1 MVSKGDQRR
10 QRILEVV
17 GDLLFTHTFEQ
28 VTVAEITRRADV
40 TRPGFY
46 FYFPTKGS
54 AVASLMEGLY
64 AEFEDVARVWYDH
77 RLDNQPQ
84 ALADG
89 MSATVQLWRKHAPVM
104 HAMAQASAGDPY
116 ASEIQERWISA
127 FVARAVPTIAAD
139 TGSNVKR
146 LGSSIESLARAL
158 VDATFAAMRRDVSAL
173 LRTGEPPSD
182 TVETLVLLWTRVLYP
197 GQRPPGP
204 RARNV
209 RQS

>member
-1 MVSKGDQRR
+1 MVTKGDRRR

-17 GDLLFTHTFEQ
+17 SELLSTRSFEQ
-28 VTVAEITRRADV
+28 ITIAEITRRADV

-77 RLDNQPQ
+77 RLDDQPQ

-89 MSATVQLWRKHAPVM
+89 MQATVDLWRKHAHVM
-104 HAMAQASAGDPY
+104 HAMAQASAADAY
-116 ASEIQERWISA
+116 ATEIQERWIAA

-139 TGSNVKR
+139 TGSQAKR
-146 LGSSIESLARAL
+146 FGSSIESVARAL

-173 LRTGEPPSD
+173 LQRGEAPTD
-182 TVETLVLLWTRVLYP
+182 TVATLVLLWTRVLYP
-197 GQRPPGP
+197 GQGPVGRMERRRPT
-204 RARNV
+204 
-209 RQS
+209 

>member
-1 MVSKGDQRR
+1 MVSKGDRRR

-17 GDLLFTHTFEQ
+17 GELLSTYPYEQ
-28 VTVAEITRRADV
+28 VTIAEITRRAEV

-64 AEFEDVARVWYDH
+64 GEFEDVARVWYDH
-77 RLDNQPQ
+77 RLDDQPA

-89 MSATVQLWRKHAPVM
+89 MRATVDLWRKHAHVM
-104 HAMAQASAGDPY
+104 HAMTQASAADPH
-116 ASEIQERWISA
+116 ANEIQERWIAA

-139 TGSNVKR
+139 TGTQAKR
-146 LGSSIESLARAL
+146 LGSSIESIARSL

-173 LRTGEPPSD
+173 LHGGEAPSD
-182 TVETLVLLWTRVLYP
+182 TVATLVLLWTRVLYP
-197 GQRPPGP
+197 GH
-204 RARNV
+204 AERNQPHE
-209 RQS
+209 R